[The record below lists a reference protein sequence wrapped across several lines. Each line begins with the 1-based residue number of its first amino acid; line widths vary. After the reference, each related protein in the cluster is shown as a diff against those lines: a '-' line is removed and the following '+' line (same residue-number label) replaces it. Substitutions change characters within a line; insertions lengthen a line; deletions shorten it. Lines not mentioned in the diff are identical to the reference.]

1 MTFAWEISTIA
12 LILVLLISPQTSYV
26 WQNTERFAGSKLVA
40 GFELQYVDGCFL
52 IRALYRGGFGNN
64 ELHYY
69 LTNLVTG
76 ERVEVCRGKAV
87 ADYLKV
93 H

>member
-1 MTFAWEISTIA
+1 MSQDSNLSMLMA
-12 LILVLLISPQTSYV
+12 
-26 WQNTERFAGSKLVA
+26 
-40 GFELQYVDGCFL
+40 GCFL

-76 ERVEVCRGKAV
+76 ERVEVCRGQAV
-87 ADYLKV
+87 TDYLKV
-93 H
+93 RVRLANGRAT

>member
-1 MTFAWEISTIA
+1 M
-12 LILVLLISPQTSYV
+12 
-26 WQNTERFAGSKLVA
+26 GS
-40 GFELQYVDGCFL
+40 ESNIDGCFL

-76 ERVEVCRGKAV
+76 ERVEVCRGQAV
-87 ADYLKV
+87 TDYLKV
-93 H
+93 CTDLKPCNLTWKVLQ

>member
-1 MTFAWEISTIA
+1 M
-12 LILVLLISPQTSYV
+12 
-26 WQNTERFAGSKLVA
+26 VA
-40 GFELQYVDGCFL
+40 FL
-52 IRALYRGGFGNN
+52 FIRALYRGGFGNN

-76 ERVEVCRGKAV
+76 ERVEVCRGQAV

-93 H
+93 RVHSDFKPCNLTWKVLQ